1 VSAIVRAEL
10 TNDGSTPITDGAI
23 QLDASSSDI
32 SVSEASGASFDSLAA
47 GESLTAEW
55 SVTLPGDL
63 DSGSYSLETTATYR
77 SGGTEITLSDTGSFT
92 VS

>member
-10 TNDGSTPITDGAI
+10 TNDGSTPIADGAI

-47 GESLTAEW
+47 G
-55 SVTLPGDL
+55 
-63 DSGSYSLETTATYR
+63 DSQR
-77 SGGTEITLSDTGSFT
+77 
-92 VS
+92 

>member
-1 VSAIVRAEL
+1 MSAEL

-47 GESLTAEW
+47 GDSLTAEW

-63 DSGSYSLETTATYR
+63 DSGSYSLEATATYR
-77 SGGTEITLSDTGSFT
+77 SGGSEITVADTASFT